1 MKTETYKRNDG
12 SEGTNY
18 TPEVGDKF
26 KARYSS
32 VRTVK
37 TGIYENHSL
46 GVLTE
51 DGKEIYLKIT
61 KGQKTSLEK
70 AGDLTGR
77 TIEFYAYSNEYGDQ
91 VGAKAI

>member
-1 MKTETYKRNDG
+1 M
-12 SEGTNY
+12 
-18 TPEVGDKF
+18 
-26 KARYSS
+26 
-32 VRTVK
+32 K